1 CAINLALM
9 LILAAHTALFAMI
22 GSPVLPFVW
31 AVLAT
36 LLWVLALMWIN
47 MRLSFLGAVIAVEV
61 LSVCAGLARSW
72 TLTGRGFWLLLGQLA
87 LGYFLSNQLVQLVI
101 SPLAIVISV
110 ALGLGLATTED
121 SAAAQ
126 AAIGLVSAALLLA
139 LTLISSAVLFA
150 YFSCLVTVCFFDQQM
165 RTEGLDL
172 VLIRA
177 EEER

>member
-1 CAINLALM
+1 
-9 LILAAHTALFAMI
+9 ALFAMI
-22 GSPVLPFVW
+22 DSSVLAFIW
-31 AVLAT
+31 ARLAT
-36 LLWVLALMWIN
+36 LLCVLALIWLN
-47 MRLSFLGAVIAVEV
+47 LRLPFLGAAIAAEG
-61 LSVCAGLARSW
+61 LSVRAGLERPW
-72 TLTGRGFWLLLGQLA
+72 TLTARGFWRLLGQLA
-87 LGYFLSNQLVQLVI
+87 LSYFLSNQLVQLVI

-150 YFSCLVTVCFFDQQM
+150 YFSCLVTVCFFDQEM

-172 VLIRA
+172 
-177 EEER
+177 